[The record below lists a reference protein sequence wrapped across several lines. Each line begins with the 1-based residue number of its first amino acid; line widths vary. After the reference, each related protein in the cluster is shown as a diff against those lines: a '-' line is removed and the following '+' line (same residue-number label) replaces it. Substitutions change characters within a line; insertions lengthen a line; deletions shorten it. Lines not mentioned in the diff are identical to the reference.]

1 MEKLLD
7 HLTNLGLGALAPAV
21 GTIIVLIIGLL
32 LVKLAVKVA
41 AKAFAK
47 SDKLDPSVEKMLLIA
62 VQVGGCAIVA
72 LICAEM
78 LSIPTTSLITLLGT
92 FGLAFSLSLQSTVEN
107 IASGIFI
114 MASKPF
120 LTGHWI
126 SAGSSEGTVIRIG
139 LTHTVLMTGTNQRI
153 CIPNGK
159 LAGET
164 VTNYST
170 EDKRRLDLTIPVA
183 YSTDTDKAK
192 QVLAQVVSVDERI
205 LEDTAPFIRVWG
217 FDASA
222 VNIVVRVW
230 TKPGDYWEL
239 RSSLLERIK
248 KAFDENNITIPF
260 NTVTIVRENK
270 ED

>member
-1 MEKLLD
+1 MEKFLE
-7 HLTNLGLGALAPAV
+7 HLTNLGLGAFAPVV
-21 GTIIVLIIGLL
+21 GTLIVLIIGLL
-32 LVKLAVKVA
+32 LVKTLVKIA
-41 AKAFAK
+41 AKAFEK
-47 SDKLDPSVEKMLLIA
+47 NDKLDPSVEKLLLVI
-62 VQVGGCAIVA
+62 VRVGGCAVLA

-126 SAGSSEGTVIRIG
+126 SAGGSEGTVIRIG
-139 LTHTVLMTGTNQRI
+139 LTHTELKTATNQKI

-164 VTNYST
+164 VVNYSVENT
-170 EDKRRLDLTIPVA
+170 RRLDLTIPVA
-183 YSTDTDKAK
+183 YDTDTDKAK
-192 QVLAQVVSVDERI
+192 KVLAQVVAVDERI
-205 LEDTAPFIRVWG
+205 LTDTAPFIRVWD
-217 FDASA
+217 FDSSS

-230 TKPGDYWEL
+230 TECSDYWEL
-239 RSSLLERIK
+239 RSSLIEKIK
-248 KAFDENNITIPF
+248 VAFEENDITIPY
-260 NTVTIVRENK
+260 NTVTVISK
-270 ED
+270 

>member
-1 MEKLLD
+1 MERFLE
-7 HLTNLGLGALAPAV
+7 HLTNLGLGALAPVV
-21 GTIIVLIIGLL
+21 GTILVLIIGLL

-41 AKAFAK
+41 AKAFEK
-47 SDKLDPSVEKMLLIA
+47 SDKLDPSVEKLLLVV

-78 LSIPTTSLITLLGT
+78 LSIPTASLITLLGT
-92 FGLAFSLSLQSTVEN
+92 FGLALSLSLQSTVEN

-126 SAGSSEGTVIRIG
+126 AAGSSEGSVVRIG
-139 LTHTVLMTGTNQRI
+139 LTHTVLMTGTNQRV

-164 VTNYST
+164 VVNYST
-170 EDKRRLDLTIPVA
+170 EDKRRLDLTIPIS
-183 YSTDTDKAK
+183 YNDSTDKAK
-192 QVLAQVVSVDERI
+192 QVLAQVVATDERI
-205 LEDTAPFIRVWG
+205 LMDTAPFIRVWG
-217 FDASA
+217 FDSSS
-222 VNIVVRVW
+222 VNIMVRVW

-248 KAFDENNITIPF
+248 AAFDEQGITIPYS
-260 NTVTIVRENK
+260 TITIVSADK
-270 ED
+270 